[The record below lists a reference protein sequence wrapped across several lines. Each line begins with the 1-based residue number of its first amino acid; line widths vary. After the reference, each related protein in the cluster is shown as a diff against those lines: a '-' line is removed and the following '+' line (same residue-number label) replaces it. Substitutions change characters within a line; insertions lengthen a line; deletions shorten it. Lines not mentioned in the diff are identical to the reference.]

1 MPEKM
6 KLKYSGGRREGTP
19 TRGEGYQAYE
29 GPPLVPGVYLVKL
42 KRMVHTE
49 IGKNNPNYSGN
60 NKGADRFNLLLEV
73 VGPDSAKE
81 YVGAAIFEGVNAI
94 GGYSAQICNEFLTAL
109 AGGPGNRAD
118 VTMDAFWDGDMLVQ
132 KSQSRNGEDEVHVKK
147 IGPLNIE
154 SPTGSMLLK
163 VSVVAD
169 KNSDRPRVKVSRW
182 LPAEVAE
189 KEKVQTAEPTAGG
202 GYDDDILAAAMLAG
216 AVGGED
222 DRPF

>member
-6 KLKYSGGRREGTP
+6 RLKYNGGRREGTP
-19 TRGEGYQAYE
+19 ERSEGGFKQYE

-73 VGPDSAKE
+73 VGPDSASE

-94 GGYSAQICNEFLTAL
+94 GGFSAQICNEFLTAL

-118 VTMDAFWDGDMLVQ
+118 VTMDAFWNGDLIVEKRQGRDGKD
-132 KSQSRNGEDEVHVKK
+132 DEIHIKK
-147 IGPLNIE
+147 IGPVVVE
-154 SPTGSMLLK
+154 SPSGTALLK
-163 VSVVAD
+163 VSVRED
-169 KNSDRPRVKVSRW
+169 KTSDRPRVKVSRW
-182 LPAEVAE
+182 MPAEDEGVKASAPVAAA
-189 KEKVQTAEPTAGG
+189 VAG
-202 GYDDDILAAAMLAG
+202 DDDILAAVMAEQ
-216 AVGGED
+216 GGG